1 VSSIL
6 SEFYGDNSRWF
17 IATVVDAS
25 PPYGFEGR
33 VKIRVHGLHNES
45 TRMIPQNDLPWAQ
58 CVTPTTEG
66 GISGIGRMPQLQP
79 NSLVF
84 GMFMDGKNSQ
94 TPIVLGSLPHI
105 ELPTPVQIGQAEE
118 DIGEDNK
125 PEGVFDT
132 FIAAFKPKET
142 DILNEETGAV
152 QVRTLQSRQ
161 KTAVQ
166 FFLNLGYSVKQSIS
180 MTAALTIASGMRTG
194 VNKQS
199 RGLADFSR
207 DRYTDLQNFS
217 NNFGFFLTQLAFI
230 AYELKGTQTSANIR
244 LLQSTNYEGRGGICE
259 VFCKYYLGKN
269 EASFIKQ
276 VELQARRL
284 VDRIV

>member
-1 VSSIL
+1 MSSIL

-33 VKIRVHGLHNES
+33 VKIRVHGLHTES
-45 TRMIPQNDLPWAQ
+45 TRLIPQNDLPWAQ

-105 ELPTPVQIGQAEE
+105 ELPTPVQRGQVEE
-118 DIGEDNK
+118 DVGEDNK
-125 PEGVFDT
+125 PEGLFQSIV
-132 FIAAFKPKET
+132 AAVKPKDA
-142 DILNEETGAV
+142 DIENENTGAV
-152 QVRTLQSRQ
+152 QNRVLQSRQ
-161 KTAVQ
+161 KTSVK
-166 FFLNLGYSVKQSIS
+166 FFLNLGYSVKQSIA
-180 MTAALTIASGMRTG
+180 MTSALTIASGMRTG

-199 RGLADFSR
+199 RGLARFSR

-217 NNFGFFLTQLAFI
+217 NDFGFFMTQLAFI

-244 LLQSTNYEGRGGICE
+244 LLQATNYEGKGGICE
-259 VFCKYYLGKN
+259 VFCRYYLNNGD
-269 EASFIKQ
+269 AAFIKQ